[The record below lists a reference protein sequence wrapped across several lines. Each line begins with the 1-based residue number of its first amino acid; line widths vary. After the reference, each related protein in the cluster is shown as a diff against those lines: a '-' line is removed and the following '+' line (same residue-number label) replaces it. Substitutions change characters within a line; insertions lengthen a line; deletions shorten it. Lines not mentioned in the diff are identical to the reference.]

1 MQVQKEFHLP
11 PGDFPNVD
19 HFRDV
24 LSGYSLDK
32 FERLKPK
39 MIEAVDDMLSHDIPD
54 LLKYFRNPF
63 DA

>member
-24 LSGYSLDK
+24 LSGHKLDR
-32 FERLKPK
+32 FENSKPK
-39 MIEAVDDMLSHDIPD
+39 MIQAVDDMLSHDIPD

-63 DA
+63 D